1 MNIIISLFIVF
12 LTHANVIVAMELIEL
27 HCNFSKYMFNY
38 FKYGEKYLYQF
49 ENTISELELRKYG
62 LAIKSHDEIIMIM
75 LDALREL
82 DVNYWAED
90 LIAINLY
97 LNNVSGSLNMIAK
110 NENGQFSRSESSK
123 NLLEGYKIIHQSI
136 VERLQYFVNNQ
147 CSDVSLENDFISYTD
162 FNLPCNYMPD
172 VLLNILGNLKNR
184 LFIVM
189 KEYLLWYVVKYD
201 DILNSYTD
209 IVKHLALSFQRKSYN
224 YFNPK
229 NFLFYDLM
237 ETRSNFCELELSSGS
252 QAKQKAMYDEK
263 KNLKDV
269 LDMMRYSKIK
279 KRSSKNYNI
288 KLFDIFRF
296 IKFDFDPKNMQVYH
310 ELINAA
316 TVRPIIMIIR
326 YYFDLVK
333 YYISIKKFRDPNIEY
348 NMKLKIIKLGEDII
362 DTFKSFLDLNLFRDL
377 FRKCLDGFYDKIFY
391 IISMYKEK
399 NNLFLTKDIRTL
411 TCILYKCIQGRFLN
425 CYLNKKKRNND
436 DHEYNVKKDYKL
448 LVDRIHEISL
458 YIITLK
464 TYQYCFQTVYRY
476 IPKGHIDWHTFKITF
491 KHNIPFKQLG
501 YYEDIY
507 RSLYFHGDN
516 TNDDV
521 SYCNQSSSE
530 ENDCDEEL
538 SDDNK
543 DVEIKNQTF
552 KSPIYFVDYLLFA

>member
-82 DVNYWAED
+82 DVNYCAED

-136 VERLQYFVNNQ
+136 VERLQYFVSNQ

-162 FNLPCNYMPD
+162 FNLPFSYMPD
-172 VLLNILGNLKNR
+172 ELLNILGNLKNR
-184 LFIVM
+184 LFIVI
-189 KEYLLWYVVKYD
+189 KEYLLWYVVKFD

-209 IVKHLALSFQRKSYN
+209 IVKHLALSFQRESYN

-269 LDMMRYSKIK
+269 LDMMRYSKINGNI
-279 KRSSKNYNI
+279 SKNYNI
-288 KLFDIFRF
+288 KLLDIFRF
-296 IKFDFDPKNMQVYH
+296 IKYDFNPKNMQVYH
-310 ELINAA
+310 NLINAA
-316 TVRPIIMIIR
+316 TVLPVILIIR
-326 YYFDLVK
+326 YYFYLVHN
-333 YYISIKKFRDPNIEY
+333 YLPIKKFRDPNYI
-348 NMKLKIIKLGEDII
+348 NDIKIKIINLGEDII
-362 DTFKSFLDLNLFRDL
+362 ENFKYFLDLNLFKDQL
-377 FRKCLDGFYDKIFY
+377 KKCLDSFYDKINF
-391 IISMYKEK
+391 IISIYKEK
-399 NNLFLTKDIRTL
+399 NNLVATNESKKIVQVLYRWTKHNYFSGQFDKPVIVNEVDVKKA
-411 TCILYKCIQGRFLN
+411 YKLI
-425 CYLNKKKRNND
+425 D
-436 DHEYNVKKDYKL
+436 DHLDKIV
-448 LVDRIHEISL
+448 L
-458 YIITLK
+458 YIKSLK
-464 TYQYCFQTVYRY
+464 TYRHYFEIVNRY
-476 IPKGHIDWHTFKITF
+476 IPRAHIDWNTFKTII
-491 KHNIPFKQLG
+491 KHIIPFEQLG
-501 YYEDIY
+501 YYRDIY
-507 RSLYFHGDN
+507 RSLYFHGDD

-521 SYCNQSSSE
+521 SYCNQNSNE